1 MKLKKETAAEAF
13 ARYNSLKRSGASQ
26 ELLAKVLSIANGLM
40 DEQFKRT
47 QDSLDSKFAG
57 ADWWEAVKKFYKVEE
72 HATEGWQ
79 VVSHAKAWKEEK
91 EWSYPTKYEA
101 LEQLEKLIKYKAADR
116 KKGRGS
122 VDKDFE
128 KLEAFAEKCFKEL
141 EAVAA

>member
-1 MKLKKETAAEAF
+1 MKARKETAAEAF
-13 ARYNSLKRSGASQ
+13 ARYNSLKRSGAAP
-26 ELLAKVLSIANGLM
+26 ELLAKVLSIANSLM

-47 QDSLDSKFAG
+47 QDSFDSKFAG
-57 ADWWEAVKKFYKVEE
+57 ADWWEAVKKFYKVE

-79 VVSHAKAWKEEK
+79 VVSFAKNWQEEK
-91 EWSYPTKYEA
+91 VWSYPTKYEA

-128 KLEAFAEKCFKEL
+128 KLEAL
-141 EAVAA
+141 AA